1 MKQALLLL
9 LLVSSG
15 IANGQSLKEALFGG
29 KLKNEAGTVIRKG
42 DDLAS
47 KMDTARKA
55 PVEEAPKIAAA
66 APANTSTENGA
77 APADSAVAVTTGNET
92 ADSGAVDTAA
102 TAPADVPATPA
113 PKDNNGLWKAYMT
126 TVANTLNAEV
136 LTSKKVKRGTYY
148 VTVSYSIETDGQ
160 ANVTD
165 VFVAPENKFMQQ
177 QIKDRLAS
185 DDVPKLNPV
194 LSSSGAARKVNRKY
208 NFTLTKE

>member
-1 MKQALLLL
+1 LLL

-47 KMDTARKA
+47 KMDTARKV
-55 PVEEAPKIAAA
+55 PTEETPKTATT
-66 APANTSTENGA
+66 APANTATENGA
-77 APADSAVAVTTGNET
+77 VPADSAVAVATGDET
-92 ADSGAVDTAA
+92 ADSDAADAAA
-102 TAPADVPATPA
+102 TAPAAVPEASA

-148 VTVSYSIETDGQ
+148 VTVSYAIETDGQ

-165 VFVAPENKFMQQ
+165 VFVAPENKFLQQ

-194 LSSSGAARKVNRKY
+194 LSSSGAPRKVNRKY

>member
-55 PVEEAPKIAAA
+55 PTEEAPKTATTT
-66 APANTSTENGA
+66 PANTATENGTV
-77 APADSAVAVTTGNET
+77 PSDSAVAVTTGDET
-92 ADSGAVDTAA
+92 ADPGAADTTAIAA
-102 TAPADVPATPA
+102 AAVPEAPA

-148 VTVSYSIETDGQ
+148 VTVSYTIETDGQ

-165 VFVAPENKFMQQ
+165 VFVAPENKFLQQ

-194 LSSSGAARKVNRKY
+194 LSSSGAPRKVNRKY